1 MNRITIM
8 IPGKTPRN
16 IEIAEGETLSDVV
29 QRVSSDEFPIHKVQ
43 SWYCNSL
50 PVSSASS
57 FELKAGQM
65 LAGTP
70 KVDGGNA

>member
-1 MNRITIM
+1 MNRITIV

-16 IEIAEGETLSDVV
+16 IEIREGETLHSVV
-29 QRVSSDEFPIHKVQ
+29 QRVASEEFPIHKVQ

-50 PVSSASS
+50 PVSSATT

-70 KVDGGNA
+70 KIDGGNA